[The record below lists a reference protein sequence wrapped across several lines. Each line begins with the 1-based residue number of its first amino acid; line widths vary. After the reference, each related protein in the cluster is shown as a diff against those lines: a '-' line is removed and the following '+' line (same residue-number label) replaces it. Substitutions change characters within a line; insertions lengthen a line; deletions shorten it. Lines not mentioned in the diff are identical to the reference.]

1 MPVGTTLEGTSV
13 FARQQELANQ
23 ADRNALILGAVNTA
37 VTGIATAVQLIAT
50 EGVKMDTEAL
60 LQIQA
65 LLEANN
71 AEIQKIVGKRTI
83 RG

>member
-1 MPVGTTLEGTSV
+1 MATTTLEGTNV
-13 FARQQELANQ
+13 FARQQELADQ

-50 EGVKMDTEAL
+50 QGVKMDTEAL

-71 AEIQKIVGKRTI
+71 VEIQKIVGKRTI

>member
-1 MPVGTTLEGTSV
+1 MPQTTTLEGTNV
-13 FARQQELANQ
+13 FARQQELADQ
-23 ADRNALILGAVNTA
+23 ADRNALVLAAVNTA

-50 EGVKMDTEAL
+50 QGVKMDTEAL

-71 AEIQKIVGKRTI
+71 VEIQKIVGKRTI

>member
-1 MPVGTTLEGTSV
+1 MAVGTTLEGTSV
-13 FARQQELANQ
+13 FARQQELADQ
-23 ADRNALILGAVNTA
+23 ADRNAIILGAVNTA

-50 EGVKMDTEAL
+50 QGVKMDTEAL

-71 AEIQKIVGKRTI
+71 VEIQKIVGKRTI